1 MGEVYGQERASG
13 ADRPERPTERPPTPP
28 VASGAVPR
36 DTVASRLGYT
46 PQQEAA
52 AQAELRET
60 RPFAERIAERM
71 TEPLPAWESLPREPM
86 PTSEDDAPPEDLA
99 DVVLA
104 NLKREV
110 NDALGEQVYLEEL
123 ARDAVEGDAANNR
136 TIEALKRQ
144 GVQIGPEV
152 FIMARVAT
160 LATTLLGDANGDKRT
175 AARLTYEQRCN
186 AEIAKVLEQVESQVA
201 RAKLTTNIHMPPNGG
216 GLPRG

>member
-1 MGEVYGQERASG
+1 MGEVYGQERAPG
-13 ADRPERPTERPPTPP
+13 AERPERPTERPPTPP
-28 VASGAVPR
+28 VSSGAVPR

-46 PQQEAA
+46 PEQEAA

-86 PTSEDDAPPEDLA
+86 PDDLA
-99 DVVLA
+99 DMVLS
-104 NLKREV
+104 NLRREV
-110 NDALGEQVYLEEL
+110 NDALVGLDIEAL

-144 GVQIGPEV
+144 GVLVGPEV
-152 FIMARVAT
+152 IIMARVAT
-160 LATTLLGDANGDKRT
+160 LATVLLGDANGDKRT
-175 AARLTYEQRCN
+175 AARLQYEQRCN
-186 AEIAKVLEQVESQVA
+186 TEIANVLEQVRSQVA